1 MPSTHHDISP
11 SAPTLTFAIPGGAP
25 SAVGEAKILLPL
37 SVARDAVID
46 VRALVVHPMDTGFFR
61 DADGNPIPAYFVNA
75 VTVTYGGEQVAQFE
89 WTSGISRDPFVRF
102 PLRAAREAA
111 VQVVWKDN
119 KGGVYQQSV
128 DVKFA

>member
-1 MPSTHHDISP
+1 MPSTHHHIP
-11 SAPTLTFAIPGGAP
+11 AGAPALTFAMPASP

-46 VRALVVHPMDTGFFR
+46 VRALLVHPMDTGFFR

-75 VTVTYGGEQVAQFE
+75 VTVSYGGAEVARFE

-102 PLRAAREAA
+102 PLRASREAP
-111 VQVVWKDN
+111 VQVTWKDN

>member
-1 MPSTHHDISP
+1 MPSMHHDS
-11 SAPTLTFAIPGGAP
+11 SRDAPTLTFTMPAGAP
-25 SAVGEAKILLPL
+25 SSVGEAKILLPL

-46 VRALVVHPMDTGFFR
+46 VRALLVHPMDTGFFR
-61 DADGNPIPAYFVNA
+61 DAEGNPIPAYFVNA
-75 VTVTYGGEQVAQFE
+75 VTVTYGGEQVARFE

-102 PLRAAREAA
+102 PLRASREAQ

-119 KGGVYQQSV
+119 KGGVYQQAV

>member
-1 MPSTHHDISP
+1 MPSTHPALTFSLADTP
-11 SAPTLTFAIPGGAP
+11 SAI
-25 SAVGEAKILLPL
+25 GEAKILLPL

-46 VRALVVHPMDTGFFR
+46 VRALLVHPMDTGFFR
-61 DADGNPIPAYFVNA
+61 DADGNPIPPYFVNA
-75 VTVTYGGEQVAQFE
+75 VTISYGGEPVARFE

-102 PLRAAREAA
+102 PLRASREAP
-111 VQVVWKDN
+111 VQITWKDN

>member
-1 MPSTHHDISP
+1 MPSTHPALTFSLADTP
-11 SAPTLTFAIPGGAP
+11 SAI
-25 SAVGEAKILLPL
+25 GEAKILLPV

-46 VRALVVHPMDTGFFR
+46 VRALLVHPMDTGFFR
-61 DADGNPIPAYFVNA
+61 DADGNPIPPYFVNA
-75 VTVTYGGEQVAQFE
+75 VTISYGGEEVARFE

-102 PLRAAREAA
+102 PLRASREAP
-111 VQVVWKDN
+111 VQITWKDN

>member
-1 MPSTHHDISP
+1 MPSTHHQIPAD
-11 SAPTLTFAIPGGAP
+11 APALTFAMPASP

-37 SVARDAVID
+37 SVARNAVID
-46 VRALVVHPMDTGFFR
+46 VRALLVHPMDTGFFR
-61 DADGNPIPAYFVNA
+61 DASGTPIPAYFVNA
-75 VTVTYGGEQVAQFE
+75 VTVLYGGEQVARFE

-102 PLRAAREAA
+102 PLRATREAP

-119 KGGVYQQSV
+119 KGGVYQQSA

>member
-1 MPSTHHDISP
+1 MPSIHP
-11 SAPTLTFAIPGGAP
+11 ALTFSLADTTSAI
-25 SAVGEAKILLPL
+25 GEAKILLPL

-46 VRALVVHPMDTGFFR
+46 VRALLVHPMDTGFFR
-61 DADGNPIPAYFVNA
+61 DADGNPIPPYFVNA
-75 VTVTYGGEQVAQFE
+75 VTISYGGEQVARFE

-102 PLRAAREAA
+102 PLRAPREAP
-111 VQVVWKDN
+111 VQITWKDN

>member
-1 MPSTHHDISP
+1 MPSIHPALTFSLADTP
-11 SAPTLTFAIPGGAP
+11 SAI
-25 SAVGEAKILLPL
+25 GEAKILLPL

-46 VRALVVHPMDTGFFR
+46 VRALLVHPMDTGFFR
-61 DADGNPIPAYFVNA
+61 DADGNPIPPYFVNA
-75 VTVTYGGEQVAQFE
+75 VTISYAGEQVARFE

-102 PLRAAREAA
+102 PLRASREAP
-111 VQVVWKDN
+111 VQITWKDN

>member
-1 MPSTHHDISP
+1 MPSTHPALTFSLADTP
-11 SAPTLTFAIPGGAP
+11 SAI
-25 SAVGEAKILLPL
+25 GEAKILLPL

-46 VRALVVHPMDTGFFR
+46 VRALLVHPMDTGFFR
-61 DADGNPIPAYFVNA
+61 DAGGNPIPPYFVNA
-75 VTVTYGGEQVAQFE
+75 VTISYGGEQVARFE

-102 PLRAAREAA
+102 PLRASREAP
-111 VQVVWKDN
+111 VQITWKDN

>member
-1 MPSTHHDISP
+1 MPSMRHD
-11 SAPTLTFAIPGGAP
+11 SAPTLTFTMPGGAP

-46 VRALVVHPMDTGFFR
+46 VRALLVHPMDTGLFR
-61 DADGNPIPAYFVNA
+61 DAQGIPIPAYFVSA
-75 VTVTYGGEQVAQFE
+75 VTVTYGGEQVARFE
-89 WTSGISRDPFVRF
+89 WTTGISRDPFVRF
-102 PLRAAREAA
+102 PLRASREAT

-119 KGGVYQQSV
+119 KGGVYQQAV